1 MSNNVEYTLDTQAV
15 TNFYKGVIK
24 FNEVAGGTREN
35 YDHQLQMK
43 LMEEEWQET
52 LKAYNDKNPVE
63 FLDGMLDVLVTH
75 GYAWQMNEVESVFK
89 GSWEGV
95 ETKFSSVVEQ
105 GDWPERFDIMEQF
118 CATLKHKYGV
128 DIEGAMAE
136 VNRSNMSKFCDTSE
150 RSYFHETLVL
160 RCEDIRKE
168 GRYTGVGWEMKGN
181 YIVFK
186 DGNGKVMKGPD
197 FTAPDLTP
205 YVGNLSKLFEE
216 DGSNGRVWMSAPCS
230 PAGSSWVGFTLP
242 RTKPNLDDV
251 ITIEDLFGELIT
263 EAEKVYKG
271 LGVAQSE
278 DEDTKQP
285 EQITAKVS
293 SAISFTPEEVDVI
306 FELLCM
312 THTEDGAAHSA
323 MAKLESYASDESLQR
338 LETCDQRFTSV
349 DTATGFELNKEGHI
363 TLLEKNNDEG
373 GI

>member
-52 LKAYNDKNPVE
+52 LKAYNDKDPVE
-63 FLDGMLDVLVTH
+63 FLDGVLDVLVTH

-95 ETKFSSVVEQ
+95 ETKFSSVVDQ
-105 GDWPERFDIMEQF
+105 GGWPERFDIMEQF

-128 DIEGAMAE
+128 DVEGAMAE
-136 VNRSNMSKFCDTSE
+136 VNRSNMSKFCDTNNRACFVGE
-150 RSYFHETLVL
+150 LTQY
-160 RCEDIRKE
+160 CEIINSE
-168 GRYTGVGWEMKGN
+168 GRYTDVHWGKKGN
-181 YIVFK
+181 YVVFK

-197 FTAPDLTP
+197 FTPPDLKP

-216 DGSNGRVWMSAPCS
+216 DGSNGRVLMRDPCS
-230 PAGSSWVGFTLP
+230 PTGSSWGSFTLP

-263 EAEKVYKG
+263 EAEKVYKE
-271 LGVAQSE
+271 LGGAQNE

-285 EQITAKVS
+285 EQIPAKVS
-293 SAISFTPEEVDVI
+293 SSLSFTTEEVDVI

-323 MAKLESYASDESLQR
+323 MAKLESYASDEAMQR

-349 DTATGFELNKEGHI
+349 DTDTGFELNKEGHI